1 MNDSILKRIISH
13 IKENNKKRHTIIIND
28 KVSKKFISS
37 SLKTKGIID
46 FELYKNNE
54 YIFKTHNEEIKY
66 YKNKDMAFLEDIL
79 YETNNKLKTH
89 NFMNEAENIYECINN
104 IFLEKKIIIS
114 KNKHVNFNKLFQNN
128 ILSYESQIF
137 LEILKSWVSYT
148 NEENSY
154 VNKYMQLIYEDLI
167 LFSDADHHVIN
178 LNNFFDIE
186 KDWIQKNIPSLFIY
200 NNKIDQIKNKDDLPK
215 INNKVYETYD
225 FNSHEDEL
233 EFVFKDI
240 SKIILKNPLINI
252 ALINNDRYF
261 ARRLRAL
268 LARNKIEI
276 NDESGWLLSTS
287 SCCSYIN
294 NILDYFFENNNYLN
308 LRDIIKSPYFKLD
321 LSNENKKEFLK
332 KIFHNQKGDIE
343 SHIEDYFDKHD
354 PVQRLFIKEKNPK
367 NLFTFKDFSSFIM
380 KKISDFESNEAIKDD
395 VAGKEFFKVLDNLK
409 AITKKD
415 MKKMSEWSKL
425 LKNKLETNTFS
436 SSNNSK
442 IIYTDINHALLNDY
456 DKIYINSMSSKN
468 YPRKVLNN
476 FSEKIII
483 YSDFSIKSN
492 LIEKENINDFC
503 RLSKQADKICLTFHK
518 TDNNEIYSKSKFK
531 ILIDHITEISVLEK
545 KENTPKFLK
554 KNKNEDFIYLDE
566 TVKFLTYRDIENYIE
581 CKYCFYQNK
590 KFRSISDNL
599 LLNKYL
605 IFGNYVH
612 SVIDS
617 YAKKNKKKDNVS
629 NIISDLIQ
637 ISNDKENEYYLKENS
652 PYELKLWK
660 DLLPKIATD
669 FFYSTDKLAKSD
681 FMSEITLK
689 KNFLDNITL
698 GGRYDMKYLSNG
710 KQTICDFKTSSNIP
724 SKRSILLGG
733 YLQLPFYSLLNP
745 SVDIFEYYFIN
756 VSQKTTKRISF
767 QKNEL
772 NELIEIISN
781 TIQEIK
787 LDLENKTKYYLIDSY
802 DGCENCGFEVLKKQS
817 NSNTI

>member
-1 MNDSILKRIISH
+1 MNDSILKRIVSH
-13 IKENNKKRHTIIIND
+13 IEENNKKRHTIIINN

-37 SLKTKGIID
+37 SLISKGINN

-54 YIFKTHNEEIKY
+54 YIFKTHNVEMKY

-89 NFMNEAENIYECINN
+89 NFMNEAENIYECINS

-114 KNKHVNFNKLFQNN
+114 KNKNINLNKLFQNN

-148 NEENSY
+148 KEENSY

-167 LFSDADHHVIN
+167 LFSDSDHHLIN
-178 LNNFFDIE
+178 INNFFDIE

-200 NNKIDQIKNKDDLPK
+200 NNKIDQIKNKDDLLK
-215 INNKVYETYD
+215 INNKIYESYD
-225 FNSHEDEL
+225 FNSHEEEL
-233 EFVFKDI
+233 EFICNDI
-240 SKIILKNPLINI
+240 SKIISKKPLINI

-321 LSNENKKEFLK
+321 LSNEDKNEFLE
-332 KIFHNQKGDIE
+332 KIFNNQKGDIE
-343 SHIEDYFDKHD
+343 THIKDYFDIYD
-354 PVQRLFIKEKNPK
+354 PVQRLFITENNSK
-367 NLFTFKDFSSFIM
+367 NLFTFGDFSSFIINKM
-380 KKISDFESNEAIKDD
+380 FDFKSDKVIKEDI
-395 VAGKEFFKVLDNLK
+395 AGKEFFKVLESLK

-436 SSNNSK
+436 SSNKSK
-442 IIYTDINHALLNDY
+442 IIYTDINHALLSDY

-468 YPRKVLNN
+468 YPKKVLNN
-476 FSEKIII
+476 FSEKNII

-492 LIEKENINDFC
+492 LIEKENIDDFC
-503 RLSKQADKICLTFHK
+503 RLSKQADEICLTFHK

-531 ILIDHITEISVLEK
+531 ILIDHIAENSNLEK
-545 KENTPKFLK
+545 KGNAKKFLK
-554 KNKNEDFIYLDE
+554 KTKKEDFIYLDE
-566 TVKFLTYRDIENYIE
+566 TFKFLSYRDIENYIE

-590 KFRSISDNL
+590 KFRNINSTL

-612 SVIDS
+612 SIINYYV
-617 YAKKNKKKDNVS
+617 KKNLKKDNLS

-669 FFYSTDKLAKSD
+669 FFYSTDKLVKSD
-681 FMSEITLK
+681 FMSEISFK
-689 KNFLDNITL
+689 ENFLNNITL
-698 GGRYDMKYLSNG
+698 VGRYDMKYLSNDE
-710 KQTICDFKTSSNIP
+710 QTICDFKTSSNIP
-724 SKRSILLGG
+724 SKRSILLGE

-745 SVDIFEYYFIN
+745 NVDVFEYYFIN

-772 NELIEIISN
+772 NELTGLILN
-781 TIQEIK
+781 TIKEINF
-787 LDLENKTKYYLIDSY
+787 DLENRTKYYLIDSY
-802 DGCENCGFEVLKKQS
+802 DGCENCGFQVLKTQNDS
-817 NSNTI
+817 NAI